1 MGAKQIHVF
10 PKHQEDQV
18 LFPQDG
24 ETPHNNPSG
33 KLMIDKDHKKI
44 IKTLTSPITAIMVT
58 KMVMQKRTTIGTYH
72 NLSKI
77 MVGKTLINSK
87 LEVNTDTIITTPS
100 LMDKIQTKQII
111 NHLLKV
117 MEINT
122 YNKIG
127 TIQLLNKNP
136 IINLQILQIKI
147 FLKISLIW
155 PLRNKSTKSK
165 AVVANVPINLKTHQT
180 HFIRIMQMIQNP
192 V

>member
-1 MGAKQIHVF
+1 
-10 PKHQEDQV
+10 
-18 LFPQDG
+18 
-24 ETPHNNPSG
+24 
-33 KLMIDKDHKKI
+33 
-44 IKTLTSPITAIMVT
+44 
-58 KMVMQKRTTIGTYH
+58 
-72 NLSKI
+72 

-122 YNKIG
+122 YNKVG
-127 TIQLLNKNP
+127 TIQLWNKNR
-136 IINLQILQIKI
+136 IINLQIQIKT
-147 FLKISLIW
+147 FLKTNLIW

-165 AVVANVPINLKTHQT
+165 AVVANAPINLKTHQT

>member
-1 MGAKQIHVF
+1 
-10 PKHQEDQV
+10 
-18 LFPQDG
+18 
-24 ETPHNNPSG
+24 
-33 KLMIDKDHKKI
+33 
-44 IKTLTSPITAIMVT
+44 
-58 KMVMQKRTTIGTYH
+58 
-72 NLSKI
+72 

-117 MEINT
+117 MEINM
-122 YNKIG
+122 YNKVG

-136 IINLQILQIKI
+136 IINLQILQIKT
-147 FLKISLIW
+147 FLKINLIW